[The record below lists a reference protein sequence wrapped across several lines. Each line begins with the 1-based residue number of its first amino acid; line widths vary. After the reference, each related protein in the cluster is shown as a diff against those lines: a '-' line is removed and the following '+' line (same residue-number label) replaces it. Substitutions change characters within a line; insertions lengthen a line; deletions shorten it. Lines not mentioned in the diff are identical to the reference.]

1 MQSQTGLSEDGYS
14 VIEKNVICSMPLC
27 HIKCT
32 KPKCVNL
39 CRHMYSCECYDY
51 ANGHICKHIH
61 TVHIHNKASAHVETE
76 IVDSGKHISTPSLSE
91 KENILP
97 GIHAVMFL
105 KSANILYTIRY
116 RSKFSAL

>member
-14 VIEKNVICSMPLC
+14 VIEKNVTCSMPLC

-32 KPKCVNL
+32 KPECVNL

-61 TVHIHNKASAHVETE
+61 AVHIHNKASAHVETE
-76 IVDSGKHISTPSLSE
+76 IVGSGKHISMPTLSE

-97 GIHAVMFL
+97 GTHAVMFL

-116 RSKFSAL
+116 RSTFSAL